1 MKTFCVTS
9 FPHKISSFLSVVASQ
24 SWAPTGL
31 SGFLKIVKEEVEI
44 HSECKKKLELQYE
57 SKDKTTWIV
66 MSPIYR
72 NLPTTTQALQ
82 KDKKVQLEY
91 LQLSK
96 NAFTAIR

>member
-1 MKTFCVTS
+1 
-9 FPHKISSFLSVVASQ
+9 
-24 SWAPTGL
+24 
-31 SGFLKIVKEEVEI
+31 
-44 HSECKKKLELQYE
+44 
-57 SKDKTTWIV
+57 

-91 LQLSK
+91 LQLGK